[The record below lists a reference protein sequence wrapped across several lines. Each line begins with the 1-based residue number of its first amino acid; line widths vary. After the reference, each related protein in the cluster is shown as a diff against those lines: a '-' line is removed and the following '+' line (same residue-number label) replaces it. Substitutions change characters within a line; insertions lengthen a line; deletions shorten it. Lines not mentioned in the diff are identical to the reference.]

1 MSVKDAV
8 VASKEIPAP
17 PRQPRFSFRAPRDPG
32 FAALRR
38 AARAAVVI
46 PLAFA
51 LGSFVLHLGQNVIFI
66 VFGCFAL
73 LVITDFGGLR
83 PARARAYL
91 TATAVGAVLVALGTF
106 VSLTVAAAA
115 AVTLLVALV
124 MAFARVFGG
133 YFVAC
138 QTGMLLAYIVATAVP
153 ASPSSIPLRVGAFV
167 LAGVI
172 STLAGVFMWPRF
184 ERVTLCKQAAKACL
198 RVADLVDAVY
208 AGGDAAELQRRI
220 DAARAAEQ
228 AARGEYVATAKRPAG
243 PARRDRALAQL
254 LIELQRMVDIV
265 ERPFYQYRASVAPRI
280 AERDRLA
287 ESTIAGS
294 KPGGRRIRCSM
305 GWTSTTPCG
314 SLPT

>member
-17 PRQPRFSFRAPRDPG
+17 PRQPRFSCRAPRDPG

-91 TATAVGAVLVALGTF
+91 TATAVGALLVALGTF

-133 YFVAC
+133 YFVAG
-138 QTGMLLAYIVATAVP
+138 QTGMLLAYIVAT
-153 ASPSSIPLRVGAFV
+153 
-167 LAGVI
+167 
-172 STLAGVFMWPRF
+172 
-184 ERVTLCKQAAKACL
+184 
-198 RVADLVDAVY
+198 
-208 AGGDAAELQRRI
+208 
-220 DAARAAEQ
+220 
-228 AARGEYVATAKRPAG
+228 AG

-287 ESTIAGS
+287 ESTIAALRSSADALTGGTLPDLRAVEDSRLAHRVALDRWAGEELKAGRPADQVLDGLDVDHTLRVIAYLTIALGS
-294 KPGGRRIRCSM
+294 NAIITAGRR
-305 GWTSTTPCG
+305 P
-314 SLPT
+314 